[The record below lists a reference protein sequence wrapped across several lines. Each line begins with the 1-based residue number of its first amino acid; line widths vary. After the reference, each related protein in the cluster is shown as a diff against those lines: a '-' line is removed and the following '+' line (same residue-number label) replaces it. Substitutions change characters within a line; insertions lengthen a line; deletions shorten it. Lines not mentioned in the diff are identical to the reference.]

1 MDSQQQVQTDADREI
16 FETMKR
22 QQQLTEIL
30 TKSQLDILGTMKGDT
45 IEAKRPDFY
54 PQFLRR
60 QVLTTSQRSI
70 AKHEGV
76 RKDAAGIKK
85 DTQRRLKEVRQIARG
100 VHRQARESEVCQCE
114 VLLLSA
120 QEITRK
126 QLVPGGT
133 GLRLL
138 PGGDWQITGS
148 AGR

>member
-70 AKHEGV
+70 AKLEGV

-85 DTQRRLKEVRQIARG
+85 E
-100 VHRQARESEVCQCE
+100 
-114 VLLLSA
+114 LS
-120 QEITRK
+120 
-126 QLVPGGT
+126 
-133 GLRLL
+133 
-138 PGGDWQITGS
+138 DD
-148 AGR
+148 